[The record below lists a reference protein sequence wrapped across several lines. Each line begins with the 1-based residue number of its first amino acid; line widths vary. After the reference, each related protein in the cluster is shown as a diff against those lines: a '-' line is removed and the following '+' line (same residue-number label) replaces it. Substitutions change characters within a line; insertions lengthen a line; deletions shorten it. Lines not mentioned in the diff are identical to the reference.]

1 MTIQI
6 RDGLKDQY
14 TDIYTPEA
22 LAALEALSGFNKK
35 QKALMAK
42 KIPKKKMKGIT
53 IKKELLFLIPLTQ
66 FRAQT

>member
-1 MTIQI
+1 MSIQI

-14 TDIYTPEA
+14 TDVYTPEA

-42 KIPKKKMKGIT
+42 RYQRRNDRYNNKKRIT
-53 IKKELLFLIPLTQ
+53 FLK
-66 FRAQT
+66 